1 MANIESTINL
11 NVNVEGTENVKNLK
25 TQIKEAKQEVEK
37 FEEGSQAF
45 IRASQNVAKLSD
57 KLDDVNDQVKLL
69 KGDALERVASGF
81 KGVGSA
87 ILDLDVGRLTA
98 ANNSLKGID
107 FKSLKD
113 NVKDFGSALL
123 GVATNPFFLIPAAI
137 GLIIQNFDDLK
148 KMFPAIQGV
157 VDSLTEAMNYLL
169 GRTGEVYE
177 EQKKLAEQ
185 QKLNAEYAQEQATA
199 VAKESTEFV
208 GLIYQLKAT
217 NETSKERATLIDDI
231 NKKYG
236 TTLKNLKDE
245 KEFQSQLNGEVAK
258 YLEIQKAKFTLQKNQ
273 EAINVQLEKL
283 FKAEQER
290 ARIENIFRK
299 EGAAGETLGDFT
311 RRRNE
316 YGVTLAKASIQI
328 GEANSALEKLGAKA
342 LEVGAVI
349 PKAVEEVKTKETK
362 SPVVEKK
369 QVTLDELAEMAAK
382 ELGDAEKNA
391 EALNNIRIK
400 YLDKSVETELNRL
413 EKLDIDKA
421 TLLGESEENLQKIR
435 DFYSDKRKAIA
446 EEKLK
451 TFLESVKQIEITGE
465 DDKQRALDVVENKR
479 LDDRKKLQDEY
490 NALSDEDKI
499 NQKQALADALV
510 AIDQDA
516 ADKVDKINKDAAE
529 KEKNRKK
536 QLFDEIVK
544 FAMDM
549 TVGLSSLNDLV
560 TTQKTKGLVKGSKE
574 EQKYAKEG
582 FERGKKIAIAQA
594 AISGIAGIVN
604 VMTAK
609 SVFPSPFD
617 MIAKVA
623 QSLALGIS
631 TAANIA
637 KIKATQFNATTA
649 PTADTPAPAAAPPGA
664 QEGGNQAPVGLPV
677 FNLTGQQ
684 IGGASNML
692 GSGAGGGGQG
702 PVKVFVTETDI
713 SNVQGK
719 VNVIQ
724 GNSLFGG

>member
-11 NVNVEGTENVKNLK
+11 NVNVEGTDNLKNLK
-25 TQIKEAKQEVEK
+25 TQIREAKQEVEK

-169 GRTGEVYE
+169 GKTGEVYE
-177 EQKKLAEQ
+177 EQKKFAEQ
-185 QKLNAEYAQEQATA
+185 QKLSAEYAQEQATA
-199 VAKESTEFV
+199 VSKESTEFV

-245 KEFQSQLNGEVAK
+245 KEFQTQLNGEVAK

-273 EAINVQLEKL
+273 EAITVQMEKL

-290 ARIENIFRK
+290 ARIENIFTK

-328 GEANSALEKLGAKA
+328 GEANAALEKLGAKA

-349 PKAVEEVKTKETK
+349 PKAVDEVKTKETK
-362 SPVVEKK
+362 SPEVKKK
-369 QVTLDELAEMAAK
+369 QTTLDELAEMAAK
-382 ELGDAEKNA
+382 ELVDAEKNA
-391 EALNNIRIK
+391 ETLSNIRIK
-400 YLDKSVETELNRL
+400 YADKSVETELNRL
-413 EKLDIDKA
+413 EKLDIEKA

-465 DDKQRALDVVENKR
+465 DEKQRALDVVENKR
-479 LDDRKKLQDEY
+479 LEDKKKLQDEY
-490 NALSDEDKI
+490 NLLSDEEKI
-499 NQKQALADALV
+499 NQKQRLADAFV

-516 ADKVDKINKDAAE
+516 ADKVDKINEDAAD

-536 QLFDEIVK
+536 RMFDEIVK
-544 FAMDM
+544 FALDM
-549 TVGLSSLNDLV
+549 TAGLSSLNDLV
-560 TTQKTKGLVKGSKE
+560 TTQRTKGLIKGSKE

-582 FERGKKIAIAQA
+582 FERGKKIAIANAVIQ
-594 AISGIAGIVN
+594 GIAGIVN

-609 SVFPSPFD
+609 SVFPEPFG

-623 QSLALGIS
+623 QSVALGIS
-631 TAANIA
+631 TAANVA
-637 KIKATQFNATTA
+637 KIKATQFNATSPPST
-649 PTADTPAPAAAPPGA
+649 DTPAPVAAPPGA
-664 QEGGNQAPVGLPV
+664 QEGGNQAPTSLPT
-677 FNLTGQQ
+677 FNLTGQT